1 MELPKPPFHR
11 RWLFILASVI
21 GLAAISALLG
31 WRGLQQVASNPT
43 TLTTVSPT
51 TTLDP
56 PPTTGPPTST
66 SRPGNVLWEEQGSD
80 LGRSPLIKAPSVWR
94 IEWEFDCSN
103 FAGLGSG
110 GNFKITGTGAFERI
124 QIENVAIR
132 ASGTKR
138 FARGGFGHLRV
149 ESVCDRWTVRVLA
162 G

>member
-1 MELPKPPFHR
+1 MKLPRPPFHR

-21 GLAAISALLG
+21 VLAAISALLG

-43 TLTTVSPT
+43 TLTTVPST
-51 TTLDP
+51 TAPAP

-66 SRPGNVLWEEQGSD
+66 TRPENLLWEEEGSD
-80 LGRSPLIKAPSVWR
+80 LGRSPLIKAPSGWR

-103 FAGLGSG
+103 FEDLGG

-124 QIENVAIR
+124 QIEHVAIR
-132 ASGTKR
+132 DSGTRR
-138 FARGGFGHLRV
+138 FIRGGIGHLRV
-149 ESVCDRWTVRVLA
+149 ESVCDWWTVRVLA